1 MTKRSV
7 FRLTFAKK
15 LAMAAAGIAAGGAP
29 IAIGLLN
36 TPASN
41 AQTESA
47 AASSISYVASV
58 KLNNAAEARTFSEY
72 YPGGRFSATAITVRS
87 LLRIAYRI
95 QDYQLVGAPNWF
107 FDKRYDIAAKIENS
121 PPP

>member
-7 FRLTFAKK
+7 LRLNFAKI
-15 LAMAAAGIAAGGAP
+15 LAMAAAGIAALGAP

-36 TPASN
+36 MPASN
-41 AQTESA
+41 AQTQSGT
-47 AASSISYVASV
+47 ASPSISYVASV
-58 KLNNAAEARTFSEY
+58 KPNNAEDARTFSEY

-95 QDYQLVGAPNWF
+95 QDYQLVGAPDWF
-107 FDKRYDIAAKIENS
+107 FTKRYDIAAK
-121 PPP
+121 